1 MSRTDRIKRPFKKRT
16 IKSLIRRSLMMAI
29 ECTICGEI
37 LVIVS
42 KTRSMLGRSDEKRR
56 LWFRE
61 TRKVFARKL
70 VVARQFLRLAP
81 SRCIFREIQEERSFV
96 LEKESRYLPPVFFCS
111 CSQARTYQPG
121 QNRKQRSFRR
131 SNFAQFR
138 F

>member
-1 MSRTDRIKRPFKKRT
+1 
-16 IKSLIRRSLMMAI
+16 MMAI

-96 LEKESRYLPPVFFCS
+96 LEKESRYLPPVFFAPVRR
-111 CSQARTYQPG
+111 QRTYKPG